1 MNKVVTGILAI
12 VPSILFVIYMI
23 NLMMVDWNDAR
34 PDNMG
39 IVCVLF
45 AAIGILALIDTVLF
59 IVYDCKQTH
68 WSIEKRVAWGIA
80 LYSFNIFVFPVFWWL
95 YMRKE

>member
-12 VPSILFVIYMI
+12 APCIMFVIYMI
-23 NLMMVDWNDAR
+23 MLMRVDPENMR

-39 IVCVLF
+39 IICILF
-45 AAIGILALIDTVLF
+45 AVIGILALIDTVLF

-68 WSIEKRVAWGIA
+68 WSTEKRVAWGIA